1 MKLDSKTKQA
11 ARKFVWYWTFRRGSE
26 KEIDISIKAGR
37 IVGDLY
43 KELLKRYGDNGRVEH
58 EDHVESCLAALGI
71 GDEVHAAGNRVSIGE
86 RMGVGVV
93 ETRHLAALGL

>member
-1 MKLDSKTKQA
+1 MSRIEKPERRLDENRFQDKQA
-11 ARKFVWYWTFRRGSE
+11 ARKFVGYWTFRRGSE

-58 EDHVESCLAALGI
+58 VDHVESCLAALG
-71 GDEVHAAGNRVSIGE
+71 
-86 RMGVGVV
+86 
-93 ETRHLAALGL
+93 L